1 MFHKHETI
9 EDMEKNVGS
18 AKLTYEGVANL
29 TPTQTS
35 LEGTT
40 NETNM

>member
-9 EDMEKNVGS
+9 EDREKNVGS

-29 TPTQTS
+29 TPRQTS
-35 LEGTT
+35 LEGST
-40 NETNM
+40 NETEM